1 MVVNAPEGLV
11 AELVRPVNRT
21 SSLFI
26 ASLIKQT
33 IIIERINGESRI
45 ETVPNI
51 PGELYNA
58 NF

>member
-45 ETVPNI
+45 ETAPNI
-51 PGELYNA
+51 PGEL
-58 NF
+58 